1 MSIARVRERGQI
13 TLPLAVRVALGAS
26 TGSDLLFVP
35 AGPGVFTLQRLP
47 RVESLLDLID
57 EFAAD
62 GPAPDLA
69 VAPPPGE
76 GWEPPFAPEAAVSST
91 TSTGEAV

>member
-35 AGPGVFTLQRLP
+35 AALGIFTLRRLP
-47 RVESLLDLID
+47 RVESLLDLIE

-76 GWEPPFAPEAAVSST
+76 VWEPPFASEAAVPST

>member
-35 AGPGVFTLQRLP
+35 AGPGIFTLQRQP
-47 RVESLLDLID
+47 RVESLLDLIE
-57 EFAAD
+57 EFASD
-62 GPAPDLA
+62 GPSPDLA
-69 VAPPPGE
+69 VATPPGE
-76 GWEPPFAPEAAVSST
+76 AWEPPFAPEAARPAT
-91 TSTGEAV
+91 AAPGEAG

>member
-35 AGPGVFTLQRLP
+35 AGQGLFTVQRVP
-47 RVESLLDLID
+47 RIELLLDLIE
-57 EFAAD
+57 EFADPD
-62 GPAPDLA
+62 GAPRAEAAPDESGVWA
-69 VAPPPGE
+69 AP
-76 GWEPPFAPEAAVSST
+76 FVPE
-91 TSTGEAV
+91 EAS

>member
-35 AGPGVFTLQRLP
+35 AGPGLFTLQRVP
-47 RVESLLDLID
+47 RIELLLDLIE
-57 EFAAD
+57 EFAD
-62 GPAPDLA
+62 PGPAPDA
-69 VAPPPGE
+69 KSSPDESGVWAAS
-76 GWEPPFAPEAAVSST
+76 FAPE
-91 TSTGEAV
+91 EAS

>member
-35 AGPGVFTLQRLP
+35 AGSGQFTVQRVP
-47 RVESLLDLID
+47 RVELLLDLIE
-57 EFAAD
+57 EFAD
-62 GPAPDLA
+62 
-69 VAPPPGE
+69 PGA
-76 GWEPPFAPEAAVSST
+76 APETQASPDESGAWAEPFVREEVS
-91 TSTGEAV
+91 